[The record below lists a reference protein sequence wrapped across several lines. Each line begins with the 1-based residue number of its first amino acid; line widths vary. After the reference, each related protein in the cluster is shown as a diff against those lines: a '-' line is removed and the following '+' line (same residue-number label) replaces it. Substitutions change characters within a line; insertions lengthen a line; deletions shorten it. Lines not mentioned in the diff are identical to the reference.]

1 MSLHDATDFF
11 SRPLIGV
18 TTTLSSVVVSLLPH
32 LESAMRLGVLGL
44 ALSRVFSPSAKLGK
58 TATNEHFL

>member
-1 MSLHDATDFF
+1 MSLHDTADFF
-11 SRPLIGV
+11 SRPLVGV

-44 ALSRVFSPSAKLGK
+44 GLIAG
-58 TATNEHFL
+58 FLTVRKAWRDRNK

>member
-1 MSLHDATDFF
+1 MTFHTLTDFF

-18 TTTLSSVVVSLLPH
+18 TTSLGSVVVSLLPH

-44 ALSRVFSPSAKLGK
+44 GLIAGLLTVRKAWKDFYK
-58 TATNEHFL
+58 